1 MTLEALSLKNYRK
14 FKDVMWYC
22 EILYSFILQK
32 IYTFIS
38 PLIYARSLFF
48 SINPIKS

>member
-14 FKDVMWYC
+14 FKDLMWYC

-38 PLIYARSLFF
+38 LLVNARNLFF
-48 SINPIKS
+48 